1 MTTEA
6 LAPPGNPSADSA
18 GPGRR
23 PRPPG
28 GPADGLANRAALR
41 KLLAFACFLV
51 TAVTLIPVVMMVLV
65 AFQSD
70 AESMAAQPSFWP
82 SSWHPENL
90 ERAFELVPLGRYL
103 INTVIFAGGTTLLET
118 VTASLAAYAFAR
130 LNFPGLTW
138 LFGIYLGTLMI
149 PTQVT
154 LIPQFILV
162 AKLHGIDT
170 WPGMILPHAFTALG
184 VFLLRQF
191 FLGIP
196 RDYEEAARLDGAN
209 RWQAFTRVIV
219 PLAVPAIA
227 TLAVFKFIGQWNNL
241 LWPLVISNSDATRT
255 AAVGLQVF
263 QDTNGTQWN
272 LLLMA
277 ATITTVPLIVLFF
290 LTQRWFVRGIT
301 MSGLG
306 GR

>member
-1 MTTEA
+1 MTTDA
-6 LAPPGNPSADSA
+6 VTPLLKNPVAT
-18 GPGRR
+18 
-23 PRPPG
+23 
-28 GPADGLANRAALR
+28 R
-41 KLLAFACFLV
+41 KLIVFACYLV
-51 TAVTLIPVVMMVLV
+51 TAVTLVPVVMMVLV

-90 ERAFELVPLGRYL
+90 QRAFDLVPLGRYL
-103 INTVIFAGGTTLLET
+103 VNTVIFAAGTTLLET
-118 VTASLAAYAFAR
+118 VTAALAAYAFAR
-130 LNFPGLTW
+130 LNFPGRSW
-138 LFGIYLGTLMI
+138 LFGTYLATLMI
-149 PTQVT
+149 PSQVT

-170 WPGMILPHAFTALG
+170 WPGMILPNVFTAIG

-209 RWQAFTRVIV
+209 RWQAFIRVIV

-241 LWPLVISNSDATRT
+241 LWPLVISNSDSTRT

-263 QDTNGTQWN
+263 QDINGTQWN

-290 LTQRWFVRGIT
+290 LTQRWFIKGIT

>member
-1 MTTEA
+1 MTSDVPA
-6 LAPPGNPSADSA
+6 L
-18 GPGRR
+18 
-23 PRPPG
+23 
-28 GPADGLANRAALR
+28 AALR
-41 KLLAFACFLV
+41 RSPAAARRLLVFTCFLV
-51 TAVTLIPVVMMVLV
+51 TAVTLTPIVMMVLV

-70 AESMAAQPSFWP
+70 TESMAARPSLWP
-82 SSWHPENL
+82 GSWHPENIG
-90 ERAFELVPLGRYL
+90 RAFDLVPLGRYL
-103 INTVIFAGGTTLLET
+103 LNTIIFAGGTALLET
-118 VTASLAAYAFAR
+118 ATAALAAYAFAR
-130 LNFPGLTW
+130 LRFRGRGV
-138 LFGIYLGTLMI
+138 LFGVYLTTLMI
-149 PTQVT
+149 PSQVT

-162 AKLHGIDT
+162 AKMHGVDT

-191 FLGIP
+191 FLGVP

-209 RWQAFTRVIV
+209 RWQTFIRIII

-227 TLAVFKFIGQWNNL
+227 TLAVFKFISQWNNL
-241 LWPLVISNSDATRT
+241 LWPLVISNSDSTRT

-263 QDTNGTQWN
+263 QSTNGTQWN

-277 ATITTVPLIVLFF
+277 AAITTVPLIVLFF
-290 LTQRWFVRGIT
+290 LTQRWFVKGIT

>member
-6 LAPPGNPSADSA
+6 
-18 GPGRR
+18 
-23 PRPPG
+23 
-28 GPADGLANRAALR
+28 LANRAALR

-90 ERAFELVPLGRYL
+90 RRAFELVPLGRYL

-130 LNFPGLTW
+130 LNFPGRTW

-154 LIPQFILV
+154 LIPQFVLV

>member
-1 MTTEA
+1 MTTNV
-6 LAPPGNPSADSA
+6 LTPLLKNPVAT
-18 GPGRR
+18 
-23 PRPPG
+23 
-28 GPADGLANRAALR
+28 R
-41 KLLAFACFLV
+41 KLVVFACYLV
-51 TAVTLIPVVMMVLV
+51 TALTLVPVVMMVLV

-90 ERAFELVPLGRYL
+90 RRAFELVPLGRYL
-103 INTVIFAGGTTLLET
+103 LNTIIFAAGTTLLET
-118 VTASLAAYAFAR
+118 VTAALAAYAFAR
-130 LNFPGLTW
+130 LNFPGRTW
-138 LFGIYLGTLMI
+138 LFGIYLATLMI
-149 PTQVT
+149 PSQVT

-219 PLAVPAIA
+219 SLAVPAIA

-241 LWPLVISNSDATRT
+241 LWPLVISNSDSTRT

-290 LTQRWFVRGIT
+290 LTQRWFVKGIT

>member
-1 MTTEA
+1 MTTETA
-6 LAPPGNPSADSA
+6 TLTTAEKATEIKG
-18 GPGRR
+18 
-23 PRPPG
+23 
-28 GPADGLANRAALR
+28 
-41 KLLAFACFLV
+41 KLVVFTCFLV
-51 TAVTLIPVVMMVLV
+51 TAITLIPVVMMVLV

-70 AESMAAQPSFWP
+70 AESMAAKPSFWP
-82 SSWHPENL
+82 GSWHPENL
-90 ERAFELVPLGRYL
+90 TRAFSLVPLGKYL
-103 INTVIFAGGTTLLET
+103 LNTVYFAAGTTILET
-118 VTASLAAYAFAR
+118 VTAALAAYAFAR
-130 LNFPGLTW
+130 LTFPGRSW
-138 LFGIYLGTLMI
+138 LFGIYLATLMI
-149 PTQVT
+149 PSQVT
-154 LIPQFILV
+154 LIPQFVLV

-170 WPGMILPHAFTALG
+170 WPGMILPHAFTAIG

-209 RWQAFTRVIV
+209 RWQAFVRVIV

-255 AAVGLQVF
+255 ASVGLQVF

-277 ATITTVPLIVLFF
+277 ATVTTIPLIVLFF

>member
-1 MTTEA
+1 MTTDAVTTGARTAGAPA
-6 LAPPGNPSADSA
+6 L
-18 GPGRR
+18 
-23 PRPPG
+23 
-28 GPADGLANRAALR
+28 AALR
-41 KLLAFACFLV
+41 RSPAASRKLLVFTCFLV
-51 TAVTLIPVVMMVLV
+51 TAVTLTPIVMMVLV

-70 AESMAAQPSFWP
+70 SESMAAQPSFWP
-82 SSWHPENL
+82 GTWHFENIS
-90 ERAFELVPLGRYL
+90 RAFELVPLGGYL
-103 INTVIFAGGTTLLET
+103 VNTVIFAGGTTLLET
-118 VTASLAAYAFAR
+118 VTAALAAYAFAR
-130 LNFPGLTW
+130 LRFPGRSV
-138 LFGIYLGTLMI
+138 LFGVYLATLMI

-162 AKLHGIDT
+162 AKAHGVDT
-170 WPGMILPHAFTALG
+170 WAGMILPHAFTALG

-191 FLGIP
+191 FLSIP

-209 RWQAFTRVIV
+209 RWQTFTRVII

-227 TLAVFKFIGQWNNL
+227 TLAVFKFITQWNNL

-255 AAVGLQVF
+255 ASVGLQVF
-263 QDTNGTQWN
+263 QSANGTQWN

-277 ATITTVPLIVLFF
+277 ATITTVPLIVIFF

>member
-1 MTTEA
+1 
-6 LAPPGNPSADSA
+6 
-18 GPGRR
+18 
-23 PRPPG
+23 
-28 GPADGLANRAALR
+28 
-41 KLLAFACFLV
+41 
-51 TAVTLIPVVMMVLV
+51 MMVLV

-130 LNFPGLTW
+130 LNFPGRTW

-154 LIPQFILV
+154 LIPQFVLV

-184 VFLLRQF
+184 VFLLRLF

>member
-1 MTTEA
+1 MTSDIP
-6 LAPPGNPSADSA
+6 APAPWHSSPVA
-18 GPGRR
+18 R
-23 PRPPG
+23 
-28 GPADGLANRAALR
+28 R
-41 KLLAFACFLV
+41 KLLVFSCFL
-51 TAVTLIPVVMMVLV
+51 AMALTLTPIVMMVLV

-70 AESMAAQPSFWP
+70 TESMAARPSFWP
-82 SSWHPENL
+82 SSWHTENIG
-90 ERAFELVPLGRYL
+90 RAFDLVPLGRYL
-103 INTVIFAGGTTLLET
+103 LNTVIFAGGTTILET
-118 VTASLAAYAFAR
+118 ITAALAAYAFAR
-130 LNFPGLTW
+130 LNFRGRNV
-138 LFGIYLGTLMI
+138 LFGVYLATLMI

-154 LIPQFILV
+154 LVPQFILV
-162 AKLHGIDT
+162 AKLHGVDT
-170 WPGMILPHAFTALG
+170 WAGMILPHAFTALG

-209 RWQAFTRVIV
+209 RWQTFIRVII

-227 TLAVFKFIGQWNNL
+227 TLAVFKFISQWNNL

-255 AAVGLQVF
+255 ASVGLQVF
-263 QDTNGTQWN
+263 QSTNGTQWN

-277 ATITTVPLIVLFF
+277 AAITTIPLILLFF
-290 LTQRWFVRGIT
+290 LTQRWFVKGIT

>member
-1 MTTEA
+1 MTTNA
-6 LAPPGNPSADSA
+6 LAPLLKNPVAT
-18 GPGRR
+18 
-23 PRPPG
+23 
-28 GPADGLANRAALR
+28 R
-41 KLLAFACFLV
+41 KLVVFACYLV
-51 TAVTLIPVVMMVLV
+51 TALTLVPVVMMVLV

-90 ERAFELVPLGRYL
+90 KRAFELVPLGRYL
-103 INTVIFAGGTTLLET
+103 LNTIIFAAGTTLLET
-118 VTASLAAYAFAR
+118 VTAALAAYAFAR
-130 LNFPGLTW
+130 LNFPGRNL
-138 LFGIYLGTLMI
+138 LFGIYLATLMI
-149 PTQVT
+149 PSQVT

-241 LWPLVISNSDATRT
+241 LVKISPILLPCAETPRNRSTRVSI
-255 AAVGLQVF
+255 AV
-263 QDTNGTQWN
+263 
-272 LLLMA
+272 
-277 ATITTVPLIVLFF
+277 
-290 LTQRWFVRGIT
+290 
-301 MSGLG
+301 
-306 GR
+306 

>member
-6 LAPPGNPSADSA
+6 LTPGALA
-18 GPGRR
+18 KPGTSS
-23 PRPPG
+23 
-28 GPADGLANRAALR
+28 R
-41 KLLAFACFLV
+41 KLVVFACFLV
-51 TAVTLIPVVMMVLV
+51 TAITLIPVVMMVLV

-70 AESMAAQPSFWP
+70 AESMAARPTFWP

-90 ERAFELVPLGRYL
+90 ARAFDLVPLGRYL

-118 VTASLAAYAFAR
+118 ITAALAAYAFAR
-130 LNFPGLTW
+130 LNFPGRNW
-138 LFGIYLGTLMI
+138 LFGIYLATLMI
-149 PTQVT
+149 PSQVT
-154 LIPQFILV
+154 LIPQFVLV

-219 PLAVPAIA
+219 PLAIPAIA

>member
-1 MTTEA
+1 MTSD
-6 LAPPGNPSADSA
+6 APPLVQP
-18 GPGRR
+18 RR
-23 PRPPG
+23 AAPAPRPVPTRQ
-28 GPADGLANRAALR
+28 LVRR
-41 KLLAFACFLV
+41 KLLVFACFLV
-51 TAVTLIPVVMMVLV
+51 TGITLLPIVMMVLV

-82 SSWHPENL
+82 STWHWENIG
-90 ERAFELVPLGRYL
+90 RTFDLVPLGRYL
-103 INTVIFAGGTTLLET
+103 LNTVFFAGGTALLET
-118 VTASLAAYAFAR
+118 VTAALAAYAFAR
-130 LNFPGLTW
+130 LNFPGRNAI
-138 LFGIYLGTLMI
+138 FGVYLATLMI
-149 PTQVT
+149 PAQVT
-154 LIPQFILV
+154 LIPQFIIV
-162 AKLHGIDT
+162 AKMHGVDT

-209 RWQAFTRVIV
+209 RWQVFLRVIV

-227 TLAVFKFIGQWNNL
+227 TLFVFKFISQWNNL

-255 AAVGLQVF
+255 ASVGLQVF

-277 ATITTVPLIVLFF
+277 ATLTTIPLIVLFF

>member
-1 MTTEA
+1 MTSDVPA
-6 LAPPGNPSADSA
+6 L
-18 GPGRR
+18 
-23 PRPPG
+23 
-28 GPADGLANRAALR
+28 AALR
-41 KLLAFACFLV
+41 RSPVAARRLLVFTCFLV
-51 TAVTLIPVVMMVLV
+51 TAVTLTPIVMMVLV

-70 AESMAAQPSFWP
+70 TESMAARPSFWP
-82 SSWHPENL
+82 GSWHPENVG
-90 ERAFELVPLGRYL
+90 RAFDLVPLGRYL
-103 INTVIFAGGTTLLET
+103 LNTVFFAGGTALLET
-118 VTASLAAYAFAR
+118 VTAALAAYAFAR
-130 LNFPGLTW
+130 LRFRGRSV
-138 LFGIYLGTLMI
+138 LFGVYLTTLMI
-149 PTQVT
+149 PSQVT

-162 AKLHGIDT
+162 AKLHGVDT

-191 FLGIP
+191 FLGVP

-209 RWQAFTRVIV
+209 RWQTFIRVIV

-227 TLAVFKFIGQWNNL
+227 TLAVFKFISQWNNL
-241 LWPLVISNSDATRT
+241 LWPLVISNSDSTRT

-263 QDTNGTQWN
+263 QSTNGTQWN

-277 ATITTVPLIVLFF
+277 AAITTVPLIVLFF
-290 LTQRWFVRGIT
+290 LTQRWFVKGIT

>member
-6 LAPPGNPSADSA
+6 LPLVSNKVLQ
-18 GPGRR
+18 RR
-23 PRPPG
+23 
-28 GPADGLANRAALR
+28 LIV
-41 KLLAFACFLV
+41 FACFLV
-51 TAVTLIPVVMMVLV
+51 TALTLIPVVMMVLV

-70 AESMAAQPSFWP
+70 AESMAAKPSFWP

-90 ERAFELVPLGRYL
+90 TRAFELVPLGKYL
-103 INTVIFAGGTTLLET
+103 LNTVYFAGGTTLLET
-118 VTASLAAYAFAR
+118 VTAALAAYAFAR
-130 LNFPGLTW
+130 LNFPGRSW
-138 LFGIYLGTLMI
+138 LFGIYLATLMI
-149 PTQVT
+149 PSQVT
-154 LIPQFILV
+154 LIPQFVLV

-209 RWQAFTRVIV
+209 RWQAFVRVIV
-219 PLAVPAIA
+219 PLAIPAIA

-241 LWPLVISNSDATRT
+241 LWPLIISNSDATRT
-255 AAVGLQVF
+255 ASVGLQVF

-277 ATITTVPLIVLFF
+277 ATVTTFPLIILFF

>member
-1 MTTEA
+1 MTSDVPA
-6 LAPPGNPSADSA
+6 L
-18 GPGRR
+18 
-23 PRPPG
+23 
-28 GPADGLANRAALR
+28 AALR
-41 KLLAFACFLV
+41 RSPVAARRLLVFTCFLV
-51 TAVTLIPVVMMVLV
+51 TAVTLTPIVMMVLV

-70 AESMAAQPSFWP
+70 TESMAARPSLWP
-82 SSWHPENL
+82 GSWHPENIG
-90 ERAFELVPLGRYL
+90 RAFDLVPLGRYL
-103 INTVIFAGGTTLLET
+103 LNTIIFAGGTALLET
-118 VTASLAAYAFAR
+118 ATAALAAYAFAR
-130 LNFPGLTW
+130 LRFRGRGL
-138 LFGIYLGTLMI
+138 LFGVYLTTLMI
-149 PTQVT
+149 PSQVT

-162 AKLHGIDT
+162 AKMHGVDT

-191 FLGIP
+191 FLGVP

-209 RWQAFTRVIV
+209 RWQTFIRIII

-227 TLAVFKFIGQWNNL
+227 TLAVFKFISQWNNL
-241 LWPLVISNSDATRT
+241 LWPLVISNSDSTRT

-263 QDTNGTQWN
+263 QSTNGTQWN

-277 ATITTVPLIVLFF
+277 AAITTVPLIVLFF
-290 LTQRWFVRGIT
+290 LTQRWFVKGIT

>member
-1 MTTEA
+1 MTTNV
-6 LAPPGNPSADSA
+6 LTPLLKNPVAT
-18 GPGRR
+18 
-23 PRPPG
+23 
-28 GPADGLANRAALR
+28 R
-41 KLLAFACFLV
+41 KLVVFACYLV
-51 TAVTLIPVVMMVLV
+51 TALTLVPVVMMVLV

-90 ERAFELVPLGRYL
+90 KRAFELVPLGRYL
-103 INTVIFAGGTTLLET
+103 LNTIIFAAGTTLLET
-118 VTASLAAYAFAR
+118 VTAALAAYAFAR
-130 LNFPGLTW
+130 LNFPGRNW
-138 LFGIYLGTLMI
+138 LFGIYLATLMI
-149 PTQVT
+149 PSQVT

-241 LWPLVISNSDATRT
+241 LWPLVISNSDSTRT

>member
-6 LAPPGNPSADSA
+6 MTS
-18 GPGRR
+18 GPHVSNKV
-23 PRPPG
+23 
-28 GPADGLANRAALR
+28 LLR
-41 KLLAFACFLV
+41 KLIVFACFLV

-70 AESMAAQPSFWP
+70 AESMSAKPSFWP

-90 ERAFELVPLGRYL
+90 TRAFDLVPLGKYL
-103 INTVIFAGGTTLLET
+103 LNTVYFAAVTTLLET
-118 VTASLAAYAFAR
+118 VTAALAAYAFAR
-130 LNFPGLTW
+130 LNFPGRSW
-138 LFGIYLGTLMI
+138 LFGVYLATLMI
-149 PTQVT
+149 PSQVT
-154 LIPQFILV
+154 LIPQFVLV

-170 WPGMILPHAFTALG
+170 WPGMILPHAFTGIG

-196 RDYEEAARLDGAN
+196 RGYEEAARLDGAN
-209 RWQAFTRVIV
+209 RWQAFVRVIV
-219 PLAVPAIA
+219 PLAIPAIA

-241 LWPLVISNSDATRT
+241 LWPLIISNSDATRT
-255 AAVGLQVF
+255 ASVGLQVF

-277 ATITTVPLIVLFF
+277 ATVTTVPLIILFF
-290 LTQRWFVRGIT
+290 LAQRWFVRGIT

>member
-1 MTTEA
+1 MTSDMPA
-6 LAPPGNPSADSA
+6 L
-18 GPGRR
+18 
-23 PRPPG
+23 
-28 GPADGLANRAALR
+28 AALR
-41 KLLAFACFLV
+41 RSPVAARRLLVFTCFLV
-51 TAVTLIPVVMMVLV
+51 TAVTLTPIVMMVLV

-70 AESMAAQPSFWP
+70 AESMAARPSFWP
-82 SSWHPENL
+82 GSWHPENFG
-90 ERAFELVPLGRYL
+90 RAFDLVPLGRYL
-103 INTVIFAGGTTLLET
+103 LNTVFFAGGTALLET
-118 VTASLAAYAFAR
+118 VTAALAAYAFAR
-130 LNFPGLTW
+130 LRFRGRSV
-138 LFGIYLGTLMI
+138 LFGVYLTTLMI
-149 PTQVT
+149 PSQVT

-162 AKLHGIDT
+162 AKSHGVDT

-191 FLGIP
+191 FLGVP

-209 RWQAFTRVIV
+209 RWQTFIRVIV

-227 TLAVFKFIGQWNNL
+227 TLAVFKFISQWNNL
-241 LWPLVISNSDATRT
+241 LWPLVISNSDSTRT

-263 QDTNGTQWN
+263 QSTNGTQWN

-277 ATITTVPLIVLFF
+277 AAITTVPLIVLFF
-290 LTQRWFVRGIT
+290 LTQRWFVKGIT

>member
-1 MTTEA
+1 MTSDVPA
-6 LAPPGNPSADSA
+6 L
-18 GPGRR
+18 
-23 PRPPG
+23 
-28 GPADGLANRAALR
+28 AALR
-41 KLLAFACFLV
+41 RSPVAARRLLVFTCFLV
-51 TAVTLIPVVMMVLV
+51 TAVTLTPIVMMVLV

-70 AESMAAQPSFWP
+70 TESMAARPSLWP
-82 SSWHPENL
+82 GSWHPENIG
-90 ERAFELVPLGRYL
+90 RAFDLVPLGRYL
-103 INTVIFAGGTTLLET
+103 LNTIIFAGGTALLET
-118 VTASLAAYAFAR
+118 ATAALAAYAFAR
-130 LNFPGLTW
+130 LRFRGRSV
-138 LFGIYLGTLMI
+138 LFGVYLTTLMI
-149 PTQVT
+149 PSQVT

-162 AKLHGIDT
+162 AKMHGVDT

-191 FLGIP
+191 FLGVP

-209 RWQAFTRVIV
+209 RWQTFVRIII

-227 TLAVFKFIGQWNNL
+227 TLAVFKFISQWNNL
-241 LWPLVISNSDATRT
+241 LWPLVISNSDSTRT

-263 QDTNGTQWN
+263 QSTNGTQWN

-277 ATITTVPLIVLFF
+277 AAITTVPLIVLFF
-290 LTQRWFVRGIT
+290 LTQRWFVKGIT

>member
-1 MTTEA
+1 MTTD
-6 LAPPGNPSADSA
+6 LAPP
-18 GPGRR
+18 R
-23 PRPPG
+23 P
-28 GPADGLANRAALR
+28 AALWRSPAVTR
-41 KLLAFACFLV
+41 KLVVFACFLV

-70 AESMAAQPSFWP
+70 TESMAAQPSFWP

-90 ERAFELVPLGRYL
+90 ARAFDLVPLGRYL
-103 INTVIFAGGTTLLET
+103 LNTVIFAGGTTLLET
-118 VTASLAAYAFAR
+118 ATAALAAYAFAR
-130 LNFPGLTW
+130 LRFRGRSW
-138 LFGIYLGTLMI
+138 LFAVYLATLMI
-149 PTQVT
+149 PSQVT
-154 LIPQFILV
+154 LIPQFVLV
-162 AKLHGIDT
+162 AKLHGVDT

-209 RWQAFTRVIV
+209 RWQTFTRVIL

-227 TLAVFKFIGQWNNL
+227 TLAVFKFISQWNNL
-241 LWPLVISNSDATRT
+241 LWPLVVSNSDATRT
-255 AAVGLQVF
+255 VAVGLQVF

-277 ATITTVPLIVLFF
+277 ATITTVPLIVIFF

>member
-1 MTTEA
+1 MTTNA
-6 LAPPGNPSADSA
+6 LAPLYRNPVAT
-18 GPGRR
+18 
-23 PRPPG
+23 
-28 GPADGLANRAALR
+28 R
-41 KLLAFACFLV
+41 KLVVFGCFLV
-51 TAVTLIPVVMMVLV
+51 SAVTLIPVVMMVLV

-70 AESMAAQPSFWP
+70 AESMAAKPSFWP

-90 ERAFELVPLGRYL
+90 QRAFELVPLGKYL
-103 INTVIFAGGTTLLET
+103 INTVIFAAGTTLLET
-118 VTASLAAYAFAR
+118 ITAALAAYAFAR
-130 LNFPGLTW
+130 LNFPGRGW
-138 LFGIYLGTLMI
+138 LFGIYLATLMI
-149 PTQVT
+149 PSQVT
-154 LIPQFILV
+154 LIPQFVLV

-209 RWQAFTRVIV
+209 RWQAFLRVIV
-219 PLAVPAIA
+219 PLAIPAIA
-227 TLAVFKFIGQWNNL
+227 TLAVFKFISQWNNL
-241 LWPLVISNSDATRT
+241 LWPLIISNTDATRT
-255 AAVGLQVF
+255 AAVGLQAF

-290 LTQRWFVRGIT
+290 LTQRWFIRGIT

>member
-1 MTTEA
+1 MTTNA
-6 LAPPGNPSADSA
+6 LTPLLKNPVAT
-18 GPGRR
+18 
-23 PRPPG
+23 
-28 GPADGLANRAALR
+28 R
-41 KLLAFACFLV
+41 KLVVFACYLV
-51 TAVTLIPVVMMVLV
+51 TALTLVPVVMMVLV

-90 ERAFELVPLGRYL
+90 KRAFELVPLGRYL
-103 INTVIFAGGTTLLET
+103 VNTIIFAAGTTLLET
-118 VTASLAAYAFAR
+118 VTAALAAYAFAR
-130 LNFPGLTW
+130 LSFPGRNW
-138 LFGIYLGTLMI
+138 LFGIYLATLMI
-149 PTQVT
+149 PSQVT

-241 LWPLVISNSDATRT
+241 LWPLVISNSDSTRT

-290 LTQRWFVRGIT
+290 LTQRWFVKGIT

>member
-1 MTTEA
+1 MTSDIP
-6 LAPPGNPSADSA
+6 APAPWHSSPVA
-18 GPGRR
+18 R
-23 PRPPG
+23 
-28 GPADGLANRAALR
+28 R
-41 KLLAFACFLV
+41 KLLVFSCFLA
-51 TAVTLIPVVMMVLV
+51 TALTLTPIVMMVLV

-70 AESMAAQPSFWP
+70 TESMAARPSFWP
-82 SSWHPENL
+82 SSWHTENIG
-90 ERAFELVPLGRYL
+90 RAFDLVPLGRYL
-103 INTVIFAGGTTLLET
+103 LNTIIFAGGTTILET
-118 VTASLAAYAFAR
+118 ITAALAAYAFAR
-130 LNFPGLTW
+130 LNFRGRNV
-138 LFGIYLGTLMI
+138 LFGVYLATLMI

-154 LIPQFILV
+154 LVPQFILV
-162 AKLHGIDT
+162 AKLHGVDT
-170 WPGMILPHAFTALG
+170 WAGMILPHAFTALG

-209 RWQAFTRVIV
+209 RWQTFIRVII

-227 TLAVFKFIGQWNNL
+227 TLAVFKFISQWNNL

-255 AAVGLQVF
+255 ASVGLQVF
-263 QDTNGTQWN
+263 QSTNGTQWN

-277 ATITTVPLIVLFF
+277 ATITTIPLILLFF
-290 LTQRWFVRGIT
+290 LTQRWFVKGIT

>member
-1 MTTEA
+1 MTTDATTE
-6 LAPPGNPSADSA
+6 LT
-18 GPGRR
+18 RR
-23 PRPPG
+23 
-28 GPADGLANRAALR
+28 LVV
-41 KLLAFACFLV
+41 FACFLV
-51 TAVTLIPVVMMVLV
+51 TAVTLIPVVMMVIV

-70 AESMAAQPSFWP
+70 AESMAATPSFWP

-90 ERAFELVPLGRYL
+90 ERAFDLVPLGQYL
-103 INTVIFAGGTTLLET
+103 LNTVIFAGGTTLLET
-118 VTASLAAYAFAR
+118 ATAALAAYAFAR
-130 LNFPGLTW
+130 LEFRGRGV
-138 LFGIYLGTLMI
+138 LFGIYLATLMI

-154 LIPQFILV
+154 LIPQFVLV
-162 AKLHGIDT
+162 AKLQGIDT
-170 WPGMILPHAFTALG
+170 WAGMIIPHAFTALG

-196 RDYEEAARLDGAN
+196 RDYEEAARIDGAN
-209 RWQAFTRVIV
+209 RWQAFTRIIL

-241 LWPLVISNSDATRT
+241 LWPLVISNTDATRT
-255 AAVGLQVF
+255 IPVGLQAF
-263 QDTNGTQWN
+263 QDTHGTQWN

-277 ATITTVPLIVLFF
+277 ATVTTVPLIVIFF

-301 MSGLG
+301 MSGFG

>member
-6 LAPPGNPSADSA
+6 LTPV
-18 GPGRR
+18 RR
-23 PRPPG
+23 PLPVQ
-28 GPADGLANRAALR
+28 
-41 KLLAFACFLV
+41 KLIVFACFLV

-70 AESMAAQPSFWP
+70 AESMAAKPSFWP

-90 ERAFELVPLGRYL
+90 KRAFELVPLGRYL
-103 INTVIFAGGTTLLET
+103 LNTVIFAGGTTLLET
-118 VTASLAAYAFAR
+118 VTAALAAYAFAR
-130 LNFPGLTW
+130 LNFPGRSW
-138 LFGIYLGTLMI
+138 LFGVYLATLMI

-154 LIPQFILV
+154 LIPQFVLV

-219 PLAVPAIA
+219 PLAIPAIA

-241 LWPLVISNSDATRT
+241 LWPLIISNSDSTRT
-255 AAVGLQVF
+255 ASVGLQVF

-277 ATITTVPLIVLFF
+277 ATVTTVPLIVLFF

>member
-1 MTTEA
+1 MTTNSETT
-6 LAPPGNPSADSA
+6 
-18 GPGRR
+18 
-23 PRPPG
+23 
-28 GPADGLANRAALR
+28 R
-41 KLLAFACFLV
+41 KLVVFACFLV

-70 AESMAAQPSFWP
+70 AESMAATPSFWP
-82 SSWHPENL
+82 TSWHPENL
-90 ERAFELVPLGRYL
+90 ERAFDLVPLGQYL
-103 INTVIFAGGTTLLET
+103 LNTVIFAGGTTLLET
-118 VTASLAAYAFAR
+118 ATAALAAYAFAR
-130 LNFPGLTW
+130 LEFRGRDV
-138 LFGIYLGTLMI
+138 LFGIYLATLMI

-154 LIPQFILV
+154 LIPQFVLV
-162 AKLHGIDT
+162 AKLQGIDT
-170 WPGMILPHAFTALG
+170 WAGMIIPHAFTALG

-196 RDYEEAARLDGAN
+196 RDYEEAARIDGAN
-209 RWQAFTRVIV
+209 RWQAFTRIIL

-241 LWPLVISNSDATRT
+241 LWPLVISNSDSTRT

-277 ATITTVPLIVLFF
+277 ATVTTVPLIVLFF

>member
-1 MTTEA
+1 MTTNV
-6 LAPPGNPSADSA
+6 LAPLQKNPVAT
-18 GPGRR
+18 
-23 PRPPG
+23 
-28 GPADGLANRAALR
+28 R
-41 KLLAFACFLV
+41 KLVVFACFVV
-51 TAVTLIPVVMMVLV
+51 TALTLVPVVMMVLV

-70 AESMAAQPSFWP
+70 AESMAARPSFWP

-90 ERAFELVPLGRYL
+90 TRAFELVPLGRYL
-103 INTVIFAGGTTLLET
+103 LNTVIFAACTTLLET
-118 VTASLAAYAFAR
+118 VTAALAAYAFAR
-130 LNFPGLTW
+130 LQFPGRTW
-138 LFGIYLGTLMI
+138 LFGIYLATLMI
-149 PTQVT
+149 PSQVT
-154 LIPQFILV
+154 LIPQFVLV

-209 RWQAFTRVIV
+209 RWQAFIRVIV

-290 LTQRWFVRGIT
+290 LTQRWFVKGIT

>member
-23 PRPPG
+23 PRAAG
-28 GPADGLANRAALR
+28 GPADGLANSAALR

-90 ERAFELVPLGRYL
+90 RRAFELVPLGRYL

-130 LNFPGLTW
+130 LNFPGRTW

-154 LIPQFILV
+154 LIPQFVLV

>member
-1 MTTEA
+1 MTSDVPA
-6 LAPPGNPSADSA
+6 L
-18 GPGRR
+18 
-23 PRPPG
+23 
-28 GPADGLANRAALR
+28 AALR
-41 KLLAFACFLV
+41 RSPVAARRLLVFTCFLV
-51 TAVTLIPVVMMVLV
+51 TAVTLTPIVMMVLV

-70 AESMAAQPSFWP
+70 TESMAARPSLWP
-82 SSWHPENL
+82 GSWHPENIG
-90 ERAFELVPLGRYL
+90 RAFDLVPLGRYL
-103 INTVIFAGGTTLLET
+103 LNTIFFAGGTALLET
-118 VTASLAAYAFAR
+118 VTAALAAYAFAR
-130 LNFPGLTW
+130 LRFRGRGV
-138 LFGIYLGTLMI
+138 LFGVYLTTLMI
-149 PTQVT
+149 PSQVT

-162 AKLHGIDT
+162 AKMHGVDT

-191 FLGIP
+191 FLGVP

-209 RWQAFTRVIV
+209 RWQTFIRIII

-227 TLAVFKFIGQWNNL
+227 TLAVFKFISQWNNL
-241 LWPLVISNSDATRT
+241 LWPLVISNSDSTRT

-263 QDTNGTQWN
+263 QSTNGTQWN

-277 ATITTVPLIVLFF
+277 AAITTVPLIVLFF
-290 LTQRWFVRGIT
+290 LTQRWFVKGIA

>member
-1 MTTEA
+1 MTTNV
-6 LAPPGNPSADSA
+6 LAP
-18 GPGRR
+18 
-23 PRPPG
+23 
-28 GPADGLANRAALR
+28 LR
-41 KLLAFACFLV
+41 KNPVATRKLVVFACFVV
-51 TAVTLIPVVMMVLV
+51 TAVTLVPVVMMVLV

-70 AESMAAQPSFWP
+70 AESMAARPSFWP
-82 SSWHPENL
+82 STWHPENL
-90 ERAFELVPLGRYL
+90 TRAFDLVPLGRYL
-103 INTVIFAGGTTLLET
+103 VNTVIFAAGTTLLET
-118 VTASLAAYAFAR
+118 VTAALAAYAFAR
-130 LNFPGLTW
+130 LQFPGRTW
-138 LFGIYLGTLMI
+138 LFGIYLATLMI
-149 PTQVT
+149 PSQVT
-154 LIPQFILV
+154 LIPQFVLV

-209 RWQAFTRVIV
+209 RWQAFIRVIV

-241 LWPLVISNSDATRT
+241 LWPLVISNSEATRT

-290 LTQRWFVRGIT
+290 LTQRWFVKGIT

>member
-6 LAPPGNPSADSA
+6 LP
-18 GPGRR
+18 
-23 PRPPG
+23 
-28 GPADGLANRAALR
+28 LASNKALQR
-41 KLLAFACFLV
+41 KLVVFACFLV

-70 AESMAAQPSFWP
+70 AESMAAKPSFWP

-90 ERAFELVPLGRYL
+90 TRAFELVPLGKYL
-103 INTVIFAGGTTLLET
+103 LNTVYFAGGTTLLET
-118 VTASLAAYAFAR
+118 VTAALAAYAFAR
-130 LNFPGLTW
+130 LNFPGRGW
-138 LFGIYLGTLMI
+138 LFGVYLATLMI
-149 PTQVT
+149 PSQVT
-154 LIPQFILV
+154 LIPQFVLV

-209 RWQAFTRVIV
+209 RWQAFVRVIL
-219 PLAVPAIA
+219 PLAIPAIA
-227 TLAVFKFIGQWNNL
+227 TLAVFKFISQWNNL

-255 AAVGLQVF
+255 ASVGLQVF

-277 ATITTVPLIVLFF
+277 ATVTTIPLIIVFF

>member
-1 MTTEA
+1 MTTDA
-6 LAPPGNPSADSA
+6 LVW
-18 GPGRR
+18 R
-23 PRPPG
+23 
-28 GPADGLANRAALR
+28 R
-41 KLLAFACFLV
+41 KLVVFTCFLV
-51 TAVTLIPVVMMVLV
+51 TAVTLVPVVMMVLV

-70 AESMAAQPSFWP
+70 TESMAASPSFWP

-90 ERAFELVPLGRYL
+90 ARAFELVPLGRYL
-103 INTVIFAGGTTLLET
+103 LNTVIFAAGTTLLET
-118 VTASLAAYAFAR
+118 ITAALAAYAFAR
-130 LNFPGLTW
+130 LRFRGRGV
-138 LFGIYLGTLMI
+138 LFGVYLATLMI
-149 PTQVT
+149 PSQVT
-154 LIPQFILV
+154 LIPQFVLV
-162 AKLHGIDT
+162 ARMHGIDT

-209 RWQAFTRVIV
+209 RWQAFTRVIL

-227 TLAVFKFIGQWNNL
+227 TLAVFKFISQWNNL

-255 AAVGLQVF
+255 VAVGLQVF

-277 ATITTVPLIVLFF
+277 ATVTTVPLIVIFF

>member
-6 LAPPGNPSADSA
+6 LTPV
-18 GPGRR
+18 RR
-23 PRPPG
+23 TQ
-28 GPADGLANRAALR
+28 
-41 KLLAFACFLV
+41 KFIVFACFLV

-70 AESMAAQPSFWP
+70 AESMAAKPSFWP

-90 ERAFELVPLGRYL
+90 QRAFDLVPLGRYL
-103 INTVIFAGGTTLLET
+103 LNTVIFAGGTTLLET
-118 VTASLAAYAFAR
+118 VTAALAAYAFAR
-130 LNFPGLTW
+130 LRFPGRTW
-138 LFGIYLGTLMI
+138 LFGVYLATLMI

-154 LIPQFILV
+154 LIPQFVLV

-219 PLAVPAIA
+219 PLAIPAIA
-227 TLAVFKFIGQWNNL
+227 TLAVFKFISQWNNL
-241 LWPLVISNSDATRT
+241 LWPLVISNSDSTRT
-255 AAVGLQVF
+255 ASVGLQVF

-277 ATITTVPLIVLFF
+277 ATVTTVPLIVLFF
-290 LTQRWFVRGIT
+290 LTQRWFVKGIT